1 MDTMSGGTGSGTRC
15 GMENEDLHR
24 LDHDD
29 EETEEFYEQ
38 IDSIIAT
45 VPKKDMLIVQGDW
58 NAKVGPDAYQNWA
71 GTTGKFG
78 IGETNDRGLRLLEF
92 AKSHRLT
99 LTNTL
104 HPHKLSR
111 NATWHSPN
119 GQVHNQIDFILTPQ
133 CYKSSIN
140 KANTRTFPGADIGS
154 DHDLVLATFKLKL
167 KCKRCP
173 RNPRIRFDL
182 EKLKDPEIADVF
194 QAQVGGKFAA
204 LNLMDIDVDTLANNI
219 KEVLTTTAEQVVG
232 KKRKRIQP
240 WVTNEVLDLC
250 GKRRELRKKKHSSN
264 EARTKH
270 QQVNREV
277 RTKMKAAKENWIEE
291 QCEEVEK
298 GMEAGNSKRAY
309 DILKTLTKTSQP
321 RSAVIKDKDG
331 KLLTDSEEVL
341 KRWTEYCDSLY
352 NYQLNPDSSILQDN
366 PRSTDYRT
374 TPHHQE
380 LVAATEDHHQT
391 KDCTTRED
399 LSRETRPQLQEPVAV
414 DVEGQDRMDTMSG
427 GMGSGTRHTMENED
441 LCRLWVS

>member
-1 MDTMSGGTGSGTRC
+1 MRVS
-15 GMENEDLHR
+15 
-24 LDHDD
+24 
-29 EETEEFYEQ
+29 EEER
-38 IDSIIAT
+38 S
-45 VPKKDMLIVQGDW
+45 
-58 NAKVGPDAYQNWA
+58 
-71 GTTGKFG
+71 
-78 IGETNDRGLRLLEF
+78 
-92 AKSHRLT
+92 
-99 LTNTL
+99 
-104 HPHKLSR
+104 
-111 NATWHSPN
+111 WHE
-119 GQVHNQIDFILTPQ
+119 
-133 CYKSSIN
+133 
-140 KANTRTFPGADIGS
+140 GADIGS

-194 QAQVGGKFAA
+194 QAQVGRKFAA
-204 LNLMDIDVDTLANNI
+204 LNLMDIDVDTLSNNI

-250 GKRRELRKKKHSSN
+250 DKRRELRKKKHPSN

-309 DILKTLTKTSQP
+309 STLKTLTKTSQP
-321 RSAVIKDKDG
+321 RSAVIEDKDG

-341 KRWTEYCDSLY
+341 KRWTEYCDGLY

-366 PRSTDYRT
+366 PRSTD
-374 TPHHQE
+374 
-380 LVAATEDHHQT
+380 
-391 KDCTTRED
+391 C
-399 LSRETRPQLQEPVAV
+399 
-414 DVEGQDRMDTMSG
+414 
-427 GMGSGTRHTMENED
+427 
-441 LCRLWVS
+441 

>member
-1 MDTMSGGTGSGTRC
+1 MSP
-15 GMENEDLHR
+15 DFR
-24 LDHDD
+24 LITIRISAKPHNLTIIQVYAPTTDHDD

-71 GTTGKFG
+71 GTT
-78 IGETNDRGLRLLEF
+78 
-92 AKSHRLT
+92 
-99 LTNTL
+99 
-104 HPHKLSR
+104 
-111 NATWHSPN
+111 
-119 GQVHNQIDFILTPQ
+119 
-133 CYKSSIN
+133 
-140 KANTRTFPGADIGS
+140 GADIGS

-204 LNLMDIDVDTLANNI
+204 LNLMDIDVDTLADNI

-250 GKRRELRKKKHSSN
+250 DKWRELRKKKHSSN

-277 RTKMKAAKENWIEE
+277 RTKMKVAK
-291 QCEEVEK
+291 
-298 GMEAGNSKRAY
+298 
-309 DILKTLTKTSQP
+309 
-321 RSAVIKDKDG
+321 
-331 KLLTDSEEVL
+331 
-341 KRWTEYCDSLY
+341 
-352 NYQLNPDSSILQDN
+352 
-366 PRSTDYRT
+366 
-374 TPHHQE
+374 
-380 LVAATEDHHQT
+380 
-391 KDCTTRED
+391 
-399 LSRETRPQLQEPVAV
+399 
-414 DVEGQDRMDTMSG
+414 
-427 GMGSGTRHTMENED
+427 
-441 LCRLWVS
+441 